1 MASTAVS
8 KSIHPGRLLQQM
20 YVPLQ
25 KSTLHIALEKRV
37 TLTVSLHLQGWTKSQ
52 TNQLNHLLL
61 IHAIRHAENTN
72 IIHQNL
78 ELESSYAKLIN
89 NTALSTMKCSVI
101 QHVTD
106 YDIKCDYNYNSTY
119 ITW

>member
-1 MASTAVS
+1 MPSD
-8 KSIHPGRLLQQM
+8 M
-20 YVPLQ
+20 Q
-25 KSTLHIALEKRV
+25 KTQIS
-37 TLTVSLHLQGWTKSQ
+37 
-52 TNQLNHLLL
+52 
-61 IHAIRHAENTN
+61 

-89 NTALSTMKCSVI
+89 NTALSAMKCSVI

>member
-37 TLTVSLHLQGWTKSQ
+37 TLTVSLHLQG
-52 TNQLNHLLL
+52 
-61 IHAIRHAENTN
+61 
-72 IIHQNL
+72 
-78 ELESSYAKLIN
+78 
-89 NTALSTMKCSVI
+89 
-101 QHVTD
+101 
-106 YDIKCDYNYNSTY
+106 
-119 ITW
+119 